1 MGRVLR
7 TFSTS
12 GMAAVT
18 YITTPS
24 TIKLEAQAASS
35 AAKEDQAK
43 RDLLKSDIQHK
54 RELNKEEDAK
64 KKAEREKLDLE
75 GRNERLRETCHSINH
90 ERMTKELDNKQ
101 LQSNVDNVSFQ
112 LEVEK
117 NAFYREKEEIKRES
131 ERQKSSMKLGYGKKI
146 DEDKLRMKENQQEF
160 ENKLQMKSNEIS
172 KLNETVQE
180 KVNELQGTK
189 LEHQRSIKE
198 ATETLQNVAEQNMNY
213 TKKKHA
219 EELNGRALEIEKLQ
233 SSEDTL
239 KRRNADMMSDNEEQ
253 LRNQHSEL
261 TEMHDKLIIAI
272 RREANERIDN
282 SETEKNELQRK
293 YRAQLMDLQKDHDLI
308 RRKDTDKY
316 DSELTKLKNEHEL
329 RTNDFEIK
337 IEKGHSKIKE
347 LEGLYIQQ
355 EKENKLKL
363 ERNVMEKETEMRNLM
378 DATVKKR
385 ENLLASNFDLEKQNL
400 IERFE
405 FKIARKQREND
416 SLSEEFKREK
426 DRGHCLGDNLKRT
439 ERQLKE
445 EKHKEEMER
454 QKLMHQIAMLEK
466 KLNHEEDLRKRDLL
480 HFRSPFPSSKD
491 SGLYPED
498 CGDDL

>member
-1 MGRVLR
+1 M
-7 TFSTS
+7 
-12 GMAAVT
+12 MAAAVN
-18 YITTPS
+18 ISPPS
-24 TIKLEAQAASS
+24 SIKLEGEAARS

-43 RDLLKSDIQHK
+43 RELLKSDIQHK

-75 GRNERLRETCHSINH
+75 GRNERLRETCHSIDH
-90 ERMTKELDNKQ
+90 ERMTKELHNKQ
-101 LQSNVDNVSFQ
+101 LQSNVNDVNFQ

-117 NAFYREKEEIKRES
+117 NAFYREKEEVKREF
-131 ERQKSSMKLGYGKKI
+131 ERQKSSMKLGYEKQI
-146 DEDKLRMKENQQEF
+146 DEGKLRMKEKQQEF
-160 ENKLQMKSNEIS
+160 ENILQMKSNEIS

-189 LEHQRSIKE
+189 LEHQRSMQE
-198 ATETLQNVAEQNMNY
+198 ATDTFQNEAEQTMNN
-213 TKKKHA
+213 TKEEHA
-219 EELNGRALEIEKLQ
+219 KELNGRALEIEKLQ

-239 KRRNADMMSDNEEQ
+239 KRRNAEMKSDNEEQ
-253 LRNQHSEL
+253 LRKQHGEL
-261 TEMHDKLIIAI
+261 TEMHDKQIIAI
-272 RREANERIDN
+272 RREANEMIDN

-293 YRAQLMDLQKDHDLI
+293 YRAQVMDLQKEFDLI
-308 RRKDTDKY
+308 RRKDKDKY

-329 RTNDFEIK
+329 RTNDFEMK
-337 IEKGHSKIKE
+337 VEKGHSKIKE
-347 LEGLYIQQ
+347 LESLYIQQ

-378 DATVKKR
+378 DAIVKKR

-400 IERFE
+400 IEGLE

-416 SLSEEFKREK
+416 SLAEEFKREK

-454 QKLMHQIAMLEK
+454 QKLKHQIAMLER

-498 CGDDL
+498 CEEDL